1 MNTYNGNDLIVYY
14 KVRIQVW
21 MSTQFIIIAVLI
33 KNFEHHSHSRIQIKI
48 IRTNL
53 QQFVLDRK
61 QLNEEN
67 NDII

>member
-1 MNTYNGNDLIVYY
+1 M
-14 KVRIQVW
+14 Q
-21 MSTQFIIIAVLI
+21 STIIAVLI
-33 KNFEHHSHSRIQIKI
+33 KKIEHHSHSGIQIKMP
-48 IRTNL
+48 RTNL

>member
-1 MNTYNGNDLIVYY
+1 
-14 KVRIQVW
+14 
-21 MSTQFIIIAVLI
+21 MSTQFIIIAAVLI
-33 KNFEHHSHSRIQIKI
+33 KNFEHHSHSRIQIKML
-48 IRTNL
+48 RTNL